1 MDSVRV
7 RTVTQEQSRVSAQ
20 RAGKR
25 QLVSAA
31 ISSVYGGSNGHQS
44 CGLQN
49 AMQAFWDLRMPLCGS
64 AAYCTEN
71 DRSDHRFFLAADTC
85 SDMSSSGGGS
95 SSDIPL
101 PGAGNC
107 KQAPSGVCPCW
118 RFRNFTIGSNFQ
130 IQSTPGPDHPRRKEY
145 PRGMTP
151 ALRRR
156 RRRAL

>member
-1 MDSVRV
+1 
-7 RTVTQEQSRVSAQ
+7 
-20 RAGKR
+20 
-25 QLVSAA
+25 
-31 ISSVYGGSNGHQS
+31 VYGGSNGHQS

-101 PGAGNC
+101 PGAVTASTPRALFVLTAS
-107 KQAPSGVCPCW
+107 KLLAFSELY
-118 RFRNFTIGSNFQ
+118 TIGLQFPDSVNTRPR
-130 IQSTPGPDHPRRKEY
+130 SSKERRVLSRYDPGAPPLQESFVEILRKTETNISSLSSEVAVLLLV
-145 PRGMTP
+145 G
-151 ALRRR
+151 
-156 RRRAL
+156 